1 MKFNATQ
8 IMVALSLTIVTDN
21 KLDIMPLLNLAKLLL
36 FAVWLWGHVKRFDS
50 WLGEQAEK
58 IVIGLRVMSVWSNA
72 FQYGLTG

>member
-1 MKFNATQ
+1 MKFHAQQ

-21 KLDIMPLLNLAKLLL
+21 KLDILPLLNLAKLLL
-36 FAVWLWGHVKRFDS
+36 MCVWFWGQVKRLDC

-58 IVIGLRVMSVWSNA
+58 VVVGLRVMSVWGKA